1 LDKTVVEYS
10 ILAANC
16 HPVGGEVAQVT
27 LKEGSYDEFEAACGP
42 QAKRNTVKWIC
53 DPL

>member
-1 LDKTVVEYS
+1 MLYTRG
-10 ILAANC
+10 N
-16 HPVGGEVAQVT
+16 PVRSEVAQVP

-42 QAKRNTVKWIC
+42 QAKRNTVKWIR